1 MPDLLTVL
9 ALIGG
14 VLIISALLSGL
25 VERAPISFPI
35 LFLGLGALLGE
46 RGAGLLVIG
55 PHDRTLEGVAVVT
68 LALVLFLDAVRMRFG
83 ELRKDWFVPSLVLGP
98 GTLLVILFVAGTA
111 ILLLGMTPLYALL
124 LGAILASTDPVVLRD
139 VLRDDRLPRS
149 IRQTLS
155 VESGTNDLVVLP
167 IVLLLI
173 AVAKAEVS
181 GPVSWGWFLVRLL
194 VLTPLVGFAIGAAGA
209 WLMTKADARYGVRR
223 EYQALYGVGLVLAS
237 YVAGVAIDGDG
248 FLAAF
253 AAGASIA
260 ILNLKLCDCFLEFGD
275 TTAEMAMF
283 VAFVLFGAVLSSLI
297 PTVPLLPTLLLAAVA
312 VGIARPLAIFLVL
325 RHATISRSARL
336 FIGWFGPR
344 GLNSLLLALL
354 VVREGVPGGEGILA
368 VAGLVVVVSVLA
380 HGISASPLAS
390 AYAARVEHETLAE
403 ERESSAAGLLGA
415 GKGGKVVKI
424 SARELA
430 DRLQGTDPPIV
441 LDVRSRSSRASNPDE
456 IPGSVHVLP
465 DHLEEWAAKQSPDR
479 SVVAWCT

>member
-1 MPDLLTVL
+1 MPDLLTGL

-46 RGAGLLVIG
+46 RGIGLLAIG
-55 PHDRTLEGVAVVT
+55 PHDPTLEAVAVVT
-68 LALVLFLDAVRMRFG
+68 LSLVLFLDAVRMRFG

-98 GTLLVILFVAGTA
+98 GTILVVIFVAGA
-111 ILLLGMTPLYALL
+111 SILLLDMTPLHALL

-139 VLRDDRLPRS
+139 VLRDERLPRS

-173 AVAKAEVS
+173 AVAKAEMA
-181 GPVSWGWFLVRLL
+181 GPVGWGWFLARLF
-194 VLTPLVGFAIGAAGA
+194 VLTPLVGFAVGAAGA
-209 WLMTKADARYGVRR
+209 WLMMKADARYGVRR
-223 EYQALYGVGLVLAS
+223 EYQALYGVGLVLAA
-237 YVAGVAIDGDG
+237 YVAGVAIEGDG

-283 VAFVLFGAVLSSLI
+283 VAFVLFGAVLSGLI
-297 PTVPLLPTLLLAAVA
+297 PTVPLGATLLLAAVA
-312 VGIARPLAIFLVL
+312 VGLARPLAIFLVL
-325 RHATISRSARL
+325 RGATISRPARL

-354 VVREGVPGGEGILA
+354 VVREGIPGGEGLLA
-368 VAGLVVVVSVLA
+368 VAGFVVVVSVVV
-380 HGISASPLAS
+380 HGISANPLAS

-403 ERESSAAGLLGA
+403 ERESSAAGLFGA
-415 GKGGKVVKI
+415 GRRGRVVKI

-430 DRLQGTDPPIV
+430 DRLQGPNPPIV
-441 LDVRSRSSRASNPDE
+441 LDVRSRSSRAADPGE

-465 DHLEEWAAKQSPDR
+465 DHLDEWAATQSPDR

>member
-14 VLIISALLSGL
+14 VLIIAALLSGL

-35 LFLGLGALLGE
+35 LFLGLGVLLGE
-46 RGAGLLVIG
+46 RGMGLLSIG
-55 PHDRTLEGVAVVT
+55 PHDRTLEGVAIVT
-68 LALVLFLDAVRMRFG
+68 LALVLFLDALRMRFG
-83 ELRKDWFVPSLVLGP
+83 ELRKDWFIPSLVLGP
-98 GTLLVILFVAGTA
+98 GTLLVILFVAGGA
-111 ILLLGMTPLYALL
+111 ILLLDVPPVYALL

-155 VESGTNDLVVLP
+155 VEAGTNDLVVLP

-181 GPVSWGWFLVRLL
+181 GPASWGWFLVRVLL
-194 VLTPLVGFAIGAAGA
+194 LSPLVGFAVGGVGA
-209 WLMTKADARYGVRR
+209 WLMMKADARFGVRR

-237 YVAGVAIDGDG
+237 YVAGVGIQGDG

-260 ILNLKLCDCFLEFGD
+260 ILNLKLCDCFLEYGD

-283 VAFVLFGAVLSSLI
+283 VAFVLFGVVLSTLVV
-297 PTVPLLPTLLLAAVA
+297 TVPLGPTLLLAVLAIGV
-312 VGIARPLAIFLVL
+312 ARPLAIFLVL
-325 RHATISRSARL
+325 RGATISRSARL

-354 VVREGVPGGEGILA
+354 VVHQEVPGGERILA
-368 VAGLVVVVSVLA
+368 IAGLVVMVSVLA
-380 HGISASPLAS
+380 HGVSATPLAS
-390 AYAARVEHETLAE
+390 RYAARVKRETLAE

-415 GKGGKVVKI
+415 HDGKVVRI

-430 DRLQGTDPPIV
+430 DRLRGTDPPIV
-441 LDVRSRSSRASNPDE
+441 LDVRSRSSRAANPDE